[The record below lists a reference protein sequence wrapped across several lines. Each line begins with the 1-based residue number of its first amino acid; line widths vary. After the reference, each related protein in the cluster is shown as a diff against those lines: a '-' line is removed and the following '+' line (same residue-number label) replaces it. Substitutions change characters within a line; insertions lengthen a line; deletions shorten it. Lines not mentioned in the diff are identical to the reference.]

1 MPETDVDRRQ
11 WRLLLLGH
19 DVLTTA
25 DAVTVVN
32 WADRHGVGL
41 YQLPLPAHA
50 LRPKTASGH
59 RSRPR
64 IAELRDELAGLHAVF
79 TDIADYAGAGYQIL
93 GVAITAA
100 TDRTKAGHAWLQ
112 RVQLIA
118 AETAGLELTTWV
130 VPSLPE
136 AGVGGIARPQRQ
148 AS

>member
-1 MPETDVDRRQ
+1 MPETDLDRRQ

-25 DAVTVVN
+25 DAVTVVD

-41 YQLPLPAHA
+41 FQLPLPAHA
-50 LRPKTASGH
+50 LRPLTAAGH

-64 IAELRDELAGLHAVF
+64 IAELRDELADLHAVF
-79 TDIADYAGAGYQIL
+79 TEIADYAGAGYQIL

-100 TDRTKAGHAWLQ
+100 ADRTKTGHAWLQ

-118 AETAGLELTTWV
+118 AQTAGLELATWV
-130 VPSLPE
+130 LPSLPE
-136 AGVGGIARPQRQ
+136 VAPSPVPAPARQ